1 MPSNPTTS
9 PEQRR
14 MITFD
19 AIAPDGTRERLRFAT
34 QAEPDAAGPRARP
47 EDQYREAGHSLYW
60 FAWSEGLQRFV
71 TIPEE

>member
-19 AIAPDGTRERLRFAT
+19 AIAPDGTRERLRFET
-34 QAEPDAAGPRARP
+34 QAEADAVA
-47 EDQYREAGHSLYW
+47 DQYREAGHSIYW
-60 FAWSEGLQRFV
+60 LAWSESLQRFV

>member
-1 MPSNPTTS
+1 MPSNATSS

-19 AIAPDGTRERLRFAT
+19 AIAPDGTRERLRFET
-34 QAEPDAAGPRARP
+34 HAEADAAADR
-47 EDQYREAGHSLYW
+47 YRDAGHSLYW
-60 FAWSEGLQRFV
+60 IAWSESLQRFV